1 MSRSTRRLPA
11 VIVAALLW
19 LDPRGVS
26 AAATRIWVSDS
37 AADFSAGEARGVSVT
52 VEGALVLS
60 DGLERVDGIAE
71 AAIFDAAP
79 DAAGNLYLA
88 TGDGGKILRISPAG
102 KVEPFGVL
110 AEKEVT
116 AVAVG
121 PDGAIYAAGAPGGKI
136 YRLDRSGKPV
146 LHYESKAQY
155 VWSLAFSGKDLFA
168 GTGLPG
174 EIHKITAPL
183 RGERVHAA
191 TDPHVRSLLADGKGR
206 VWAGTAGSGLLL
218 RVDPAGGVA
227 TIYDSSK
234 SEITS
239 IASGVDGRVWVSA
252 GSADAPAAGG
262 EPISAPATA
271 PGARGTKP
279 AGSRVD
285 NEEGKEKPEV
295 TVTVSAPRL
304 ATPTRPGGRSGGY
317 SSEVLLLEEGE
328 PARPIWT
335 SSEELVF
342 DLQPGREQGS
352 VLAATG
358 PNGKLYRLGDGT
370 WSLERT
376 LDEKQLTVLAG
387 GAIATNTASAF
398 YRWVGGSRQGEY
410 VSPVKDTGRTS
421 RFGAFRWEGETPA
434 GARAEFAFRSGE
446 SATPDSTWSP
456 WSRWTSDK
464 QVATLDLPAG
474 RYLQW
479 KLRLRGSDGPAP
491 RIRRVEAAYRN
502 RNAMPVIES
511 FTALGPSEVFARS
524 ASGGSN
530 VFESTAPDEKG
541 IFTSLEEA
549 KPEGAP
555 RKLMRKGYRTL
566 TWKATDSDADTL
578 TYDVHLTP
586 GGSDRWVPLREGLRE
601 NFYSFDTTS
610 LPDGEYV
617 FRLAASDAEDNP
629 EEKKVVTRETGPV
642 RLDNTAPAIRRLS
655 NRAGQIEFEAVDAG
669 SPIQDAEYSVDAK
682 EWIRVEPQDGISDSM
697 TERYTVKVDPAAR
710 GGFLLLR
717 VTDSSRNVAAASYTV
732 P

>member
-1 MSRSTRRLPA
+1 LIRSLPA
-11 VIVAALLW
+11 ALVAALLC
-19 LDPRGVS
+19 LAPRAAG

-71 AAIFDAAP
+71 AAIFDAAR
-79 DAAGNLYLA
+79 DAAGNMYLA
-88 TGDGGKILRISPAG
+88 TGDAGKVLRISPTG

-110 AEKEVT
+110 SEKEVT

-121 PDGAIYAAGAPGGKI
+121 PDGAVYAAAAPGGKI
-136 YRLDRSGKPV
+136 YRFDRSGKP
-146 LHYESKAQY
+146 LLYYDSKAQY
-155 VWSLAFSGKDLFA
+155 VWSLAFSGDVLYA

-174 EIHKITAPL
+174 EIHKVTGAL
-183 RGERVHAA
+183 QGQRVHAA
-191 TDPHVRSLLADGKGR
+191 PDPHVRALLADGKGR

-227 TIYDSSK
+227 TVYDSSK
-234 SEITS
+234 SEITA
-239 IASGVDGRVWVSA
+239 IAGGTDGRVWFSA
-252 GSADAPAAGG
+252 GSADAAPGGG
-262 EPISAPATA
+262 EPISAPVTT
-271 PGARGTKP
+271 PGARGAKP
-279 AGSRVD
+279 AASRVD
-285 NEEGKEKPEV
+285 DDGKEKAEV

-304 ATPTRPGGRSGGY
+304 AAPARPGGRTGGY
-317 SSEVLLLEEGE
+317 SSEVLLLEDGE

-342 DLQPGREQGS
+342 DLQPGREKGS

-370 WSLERT
+370 WALERT
-376 LDEKQLTVLAG
+376 LDEKQLTVLAA

-398 YRWVGGSRQGEY
+398 YRWVEGARQGEY

-421 RFGAFRWEGETPA
+421 RFGAFRWEGETPP

-446 SATPDSTWSP
+446 SATPDGTWSP

-464 QVATLDLPAG
+464 QVATLDLPPG

-479 KLRLRGSDGPAP
+479 KLRLQGSEGSVP

-502 RNAMPVIES
+502 RNAMPVVES

-566 TWKATDSDADTL
+566 TWKAADADGDTL
-578 TYDVHLTP
+578 TYDLDLKP
-586 GGSDRWVPLREGLRE
+586 GTSERWVPLRAGLRE

-610 LPDGEYV
+610 LPDGDYV
-617 FRLAASDAEDNP
+617 FRLKASDAEDNP
-629 EEKKVVTRETGPV
+629 EEKKVVSRETGPV

-655 NRAGQIEFEAVDAG
+655 NSAGQLEFEAVDSG
-669 SPIQDAEYSVDAK
+669 SPILEAEYSVDAK
-682 EWIRVEPQDGISDSM
+682 EWIRVEPRDGLSDSM
-697 TERYTVKVDPAAR
+697 TERYTVSLDPAAR
-710 GGFLLLR
+710 GGFLLIR
-717 VTDSSRNVAAASYTV
+717 VTDTSRNVSAASFTS

>member
-1 MSRSTRRLPA
+1 MSRLIRRLPA
-11 VIVAALLW
+11 VLLAV
-19 LDPRGVS
+19 LFGLGPRSVM

-60 DGLERVDGIAE
+60 EGLERVDGIAE
-71 AAIFDAAP
+71 AAIFDAAR
-79 DAAGNLYLA
+79 DAAGNLYVA
-88 TGDGGKILRISPAG
+88 TGDAGKLLRISSTG

-110 AEKEVT
+110 PEKEVT
-116 AVAVG
+116 SVAVG
-121 PDGAIYAAGAPGGKI
+121 PDGAVYAASAPGGKV
-136 YRLDRSGKPV
+136 YRLDRTGKPV
-146 LHYESKAQY
+146 LHYETKARY
-155 VWSLAFSGKDLFA
+155 VWSLAFSGNTLFA

-191 TDPHVRSLLADGKGR
+191 PDPHVRTLAVDGKGR

-218 RVDPAGGVA
+218 RLDPAGGVA
-227 TIYDSSK
+227 TVYDSSK

-239 IASGVDGRVWVSA
+239 IASGTDGRIWVSA
-252 GSADAPAAGG
+252 GSADAAAGGG
-262 EPISAPATA
+262 EPISLPATA
-271 PGARGTKP
+271 QGARP
-279 AGSRVD
+279 ARTSASRVD
-285 NEEGKEKPEV
+285 DEGKEKAEV

-304 ATPTRPGGRSGGY
+304 ATPPRPGGRQGGY
-317 SSEVLLLEEGE
+317 SSEVVLLEDGE
-328 PARPIWT
+328 PARPVWT

-387 GAIATNTASAF
+387 GAIATNSASAF

-410 VSPVKDTGRTS
+410 VSAVKDTGRTS
-421 RFGAFRWEGETPA
+421 RFGAFRWDGETPA
-434 GARAEFAFRSGE
+434 GARTEFALRCGE
-446 SATPDSTWSP
+446 SASPDSTWSP
-456 WSRWTSDK
+456 WSPWKSDK
-464 QVATLDLPAG
+464 QIGTLDLPAG

-479 KLRLRGSDGPAP
+479 KVRLQGEDGSAP
-491 RIRRVEAAYRN
+491 RVRRVEAAYRN
-502 RNAMPVIES
+502 RNAMPVIDS
-511 FTALGPSEVFARS
+511 FTALGPSEVFTRS

-566 TWKATDSDADTL
+566 TWKAADADGDSL
-578 TYDVHLTP
+578 TYDLDLKP
-586 GGSDRWVPLREGLRE
+586 AGSERWVSLREELRE

-610 LPDGEYV
+610 LPDDEYV
-617 FRLAASDAEDNP
+617 FRLKASDAEDNP
-629 EEKKVVTRETGPV
+629 EEKKVVSRETGPV
-642 RLDNTAPAIRRLS
+642 RLDNTAPVIRRLS
-655 NRAGQIEFEAVDAG
+655 GGPGQFEFEAVDGG
-669 SPIQDAEYSVDAK
+669 SPIQDAEYSLDAK
-682 EWIRVEPQDGISDSM
+682 EWIRVEPRDGLSDSM
-697 TERYTVKVDPAAR
+697 TESYTIRLDPKTR
-710 GGFLLLR
+710 GGFLLIR
-717 VTDSSRNVAAASYTV
+717 VTDSSRNVAAASFTA

>member
-1 MSRSTRRLPA
+1 LIRRLPA
-11 VIVAALLW
+11 VLGAALL
-19 LDPRGVS
+19 LLGPR
-26 AAATRIWVSDS
+26 AAAAAGTRIWVSDS

-60 DGLERVDGIAE
+60 DGLERVEGIAE
-71 AAIFDAAP
+71 AAIFDAAR

-88 TGDGGKILRISPAG
+88 TGDAGKILRISSAG

-110 AEKEVT
+110 TEKEVT
-116 AVAVG
+116 AIVVG
-121 PDGAIYAAGAPGGKI
+121 PDGAVYAAAAPGGKV
-136 YRLDRSGKPV
+136 YRLDRSGKPA
-146 LHYESKAQY
+146 LYYESKAQY
-155 VWSLAFSGKDLFA
+155 VWSLAFAGDVLYA

-174 EIHKITAPL
+174 EIHKITGAL

-191 TDPHVRSLLADGKGR
+191 PDPHVRALLADARGR

-239 IASGVDGRVWVSA
+239 IAGGTDGRVWISA
-252 GSADAPAAGG
+252 GSADTAPGAG
-262 EPISAPATA
+262 ELISLPATA
-271 PGARGTKP
+271 PGARSAKP
-279 AGSRVD
+279 AASRVD
-285 NEEGKEKPEV
+285 DEGKEKAEV
-295 TVTVSAPRL
+295 TVTVSTPRL
-304 ATPTRPGGRSGGY
+304 AAPARPGGRTGGY
-317 SSEVLLLEEGE
+317 SSEVVLLEDGE

-335 SSEELVF
+335 STEELVF
-342 DLQPGREQGS
+342 DLQPGREKGS

-370 WSLERT
+370 WALERT

-387 GAIATNTASAF
+387 GAIATNSASAF
-398 YRWVGGSRQGEY
+398 YRWVGGSREGEY

-421 RFGAFRWEGETPA
+421 RFGAFRWDGEMPP

-446 SATPDSTWSP
+446 SAAPDSTWSP
-456 WSRWTSDK
+456 WSRSTSEK

-479 KLRLRGSDGPAP
+479 KLRLHGSDGTAP

-566 TWKATDSDADTL
+566 TWKAADADGDTL
-578 TYDVHLTP
+578 TYELDLKP
-586 GGSDRWVPLREGLRE
+586 GGSDRWVPLRTELRE
-601 NFYSFDTTS
+601 SFYSFDTTS
-610 LPDGEYV
+610 LPDGDYV
-617 FRLAASDAEDNP
+617 FRLKASDAEDNP
-629 EEKKVVTRETGPV
+629 EEKKIVSRETGPV
-642 RLDNTAPAIRRLS
+642 RLDNTAPVIRRLS
-655 NRAGQIEFEAVDAG
+655 NSAGQLEFEAVDSG
-669 SPIQDAEYSVDAK
+669 SPILEAEYSVDAK
-682 EWIRVEPQDGISDSM
+682 EWIRVEPRDGLSDSM
-697 TERYTVKVDPAAR
+697 TEKYTVQLEPAAR
-710 GGFLLLR
+710 GGFLLIR
-717 VTDSSRNVAAASYTV
+717 VTDTSRNVAAASYTS